1 MNTRRVLRTLVAIIA
16 IVTLALG
23 ASAQTQS
30 RRDVTVTFEERQTLH
45 ELCEKYRDELI
56 DAMCW
61 AIRYDSISF
70 GGTVDENGVP
80 TFNDPTEYARKTA
93 MFKWAELLSKQLGFP
108 VVYRE
113 EGNYVYA
120 EFGDPDAPQMVMAL
134 SHLDSPTA
142 SINPTNLPRWTS
154 TPWTPR
160 IEGDWLYGCGVQDD
174 SEPTIA
180 TLIAAKALMDANF
193 PMDRR
198 VRVVFGGYE
207 DGSPRGGASRGW
219 FDVWRYKQTQEIPIA
234 SFTSDSRFPVIYGN
248 SGNWN
253 RAFTYDLSADAGK
266 NWELL
271 KVKLGV
277 DSRTPEDILYG
288 SGVQIPSKATIYLR
302 LPESCTGGNGPDD
315 RERLQVEGLMRMA
328 AFNYGWEQSAFYQDF
343 STDNEFRCKYLRLT
357 VEGVAQEAPTPHY
370 GKNALVRAMCIL
382 SRALPDGLALK
393 KVATDIADFFGED
406 AYGVED
412 TGGIR
417 MGCGGNDPRTG
428 YPLVTIALGY
438 SETVSPRDVV
448 PQVKGFTWVFDPET
462 KTFRAPLYARHLYED
477 PEERDAKSE
486 VFTKAWTDRGWDL
499 SGYVSNTAVSLYTRA
514 DSPLVDLLYKSYKN
528 TIQDATGFGPLPEAY
543 PQGTTGGTYAGEF
556 WGKMVAYGAVIP
568 GDERWW
574 HAPNERVSIESA
586 VRQTKFYA
594 DAFLELARYS
604 GPAGAKPIK
613 VELPGMTT
621 IADMLLLDVDIGT
634 YKDASAPVPALDGLN
649 VYAATSFSIPILK
662 EARTSGPPAHD
673 VNSGAIYMKLAE
685 DDTNIYVLP
694 QRLEFRLTR
703 PVGMNP
709 GAWEEFRTG
718 GVHKVL
724 ERISVM
730 VLQGDTVTDL
740 RDLMPTGTSVAD
752 FFSIRAP
759 ENSDVLYVSVNL
771 AIQDA
776 DTAELAAVSTGA
788 SSFFVVGDARRDA
801 VFTSPTAVF
810 VAGNI

>member
-120 EFGDPDAPQMVMAL
+120 EFGDPDAPEMVMAL

-315 RERLQVEGLMRMA
+315 RERLQVEGLTWDG
-328 AFNYGWEQSAFYQDF
+328 AFSYVGAVCILPGFLHRQRVQVLK
-343 STDNEFRCKYLRLT
+343 CLRL
-357 VEGVAQEAPTPHY
+357 GGGLQEAPTP
-370 GKNALVRAMCIL
+370 VRQERLGQACASSL
-382 SRALPDGLALK
+382 ALPDGLALK

-406 AYGVED
+406 ASASRIPVASAWV
-412 TGGIR
+412 
-417 MGCGGNDPRTG
+417 GGNDPPGLPTGHYSLRLLGDVATRRCAPGQGFLGVDRNRT
-428 YPLVTIALGY
+428 LGA
-438 SETVSPRDVV
+438 TL
-448 PQVKGFTWVFDPET
+448 
-462 KTFRAPLYARHLYED
+462 RA
-477 PEERDAKSE
+477 
-486 VFTKAWTDRGWDL
+486 
-499 SGYVSNTAVSLYTRA
+499 
-514 DSPLVDLLYKSYKN
+514 SPL
-528 TIQDATGFGPLPEAY
+528 
-543 PQGTTGGTYAGEF
+543 
-556 WGKMVAYGAVIP
+556 
-568 GDERWW
+568 
-574 HAPNERVSIESA
+574 
-586 VRQTKFYA
+586 
-594 DAFLELARYS
+594 
-604 GPAGAKPIK
+604 
-613 VELPGMTT
+613 
-621 IADMLLLDVDIGT
+621 
-634 YKDASAPVPALDGLN
+634 
-649 VYAATSFSIPILK
+649 
-662 EARTSGPPAHD
+662 
-673 VNSGAIYMKLAE
+673 
-685 DDTNIYVLP
+685 
-694 QRLEFRLTR
+694 
-703 PVGMNP
+703 
-709 GAWEEFRTG
+709 
-718 GVHKVL
+718 
-724 ERISVM
+724 
-730 VLQGDTVTDL
+730 
-740 RDLMPTGTSVAD
+740 
-752 FFSIRAP
+752 
-759 ENSDVLYVSVNL
+759 
-771 AIQDA
+771 
-776 DTAELAAVSTGA
+776 
-788 SSFFVVGDARRDA
+788 
-801 VFTSPTAVF
+801 
-810 VAGNI
+810 